1 MNDQQA
7 FDKMVTHLFTQ
18 KEQALDV
25 KEISLAPDC
34 FYRMPCGK
42 MCAVGALIPD
52 EEYESSFEGED
63 VLSIQS
69 QVSTLKVLDSNL
81 LYLMQGIHDN
91 TVPEEWFIEIEDLAD
106 TLGLDKTILAQYE
119 NTL

>member
-18 KEQALDV
+18 KEPAMDDNGYN
-25 KEISLAPDC
+25 AC

-52 EEYESSFEGED
+52 KQYDENFERKSIDDIYDNIPALKGVSLSLKYD
-63 VLSIQS
+63 VGYTRRIIYCRL
-69 QVSTLKVLDSNL
+69 VRRT
-81 LYLMQGIHDN
+81 
-91 TVPEEWFIEIEDLAD
+91 
-106 TLGLDKTILAQYE
+106 
-119 NTL
+119 